1 MNKLYIKHPTF
12 LDYISIKAVLIKL
25 TRIIVNLHPLV
36 YLSNKSK
43 SWVLPGFQG
52 VPLYEVIKFFRK
64 QLRVSGLTERASAI
78 SFNFIMSIPPTC
90 LFLFTLIPNLP
101 FVSKKGIKAQLH
113 GLINDMVP
121 AKNYN
126 GGLIKFVDSFF
137 EGSKIG
143 ILSFGFILLLF
154 FASNAMM
161 GVMRSFN
168 KNYLGF
174 EKRKG
179 LHKRWIAIKLTA
191 ILYSLLLVCL
201 VLLLMQSN
209 ILTMVGV
216 KNVALRDVIVYGKW
230 IFIIALIFYSF
241 AFIYKY
247 APAMQKRW
255 KLVSPGAIIAT
266 TLSIIATFGF
276 SAFLNNFDRYNVL
289 YGSIGTIIALG
300 TLIFI
305 NSMVIL
311 IGFEFNVSINSLRAM
326 AELRKLEE
334 KHSPAHVDT

>member
-1 MNKLYIKHPTF
+1 M
-12 LDYISIKAVLIKL
+12 IKL
-25 TRIIVNLHPLV
+25 ERIISNLHPL
-36 YLSNKSK
+36 SFFTNKSK
-43 SWVLPGFQG
+43 KWVLPGFQNI
-52 VPLYEVIKFFRK
+52 PLYEVIKFFRK
-64 QLRVSGLTERASAI
+64 QLKVSGLTERASAI

-101 FVSKKGIKAQLH
+101 FIPKKSIQIQLH
-113 GLINDMVP
+113 NLIVDMVP
-121 AKNYN
+121 ARTYN
-126 GGLIKFVDSFF
+126 KGLISFVDFF
-137 EGSKIG
+137 FVGSKIG

-179 LHKRWIAIKLTA
+179 LHKRWVAIKLTA
-191 ILYSLLLVCL
+191 LLYSLVLICL

-209 ILTMVGV
+209 ILKMVGV
-216 KNVALRDVIVYGKW
+216 KNVSLRQAIVYGKW
-230 IFIIALIFYSF
+230 VFIIALIFYSF

-247 APAMQKRW
+247 APAMQKKW

-266 TLSIIATFGF
+266 SLSILATLGF

-305 NSMVIL
+305 NSLVML
-311 IGFEFNVSINSLRAM
+311 IGFEFNVSINSM
-326 AELRKLEE
+326 AELRKIEE
-334 KHSPAHVDT
+334 NQTPVHIDT

>member
-1 MNKLYIKHPTF
+1 M
-12 LDYISIKAVLIKL
+12 IKL
-25 TRIIVNLHPLV
+25 ARIIVNLHPLRF
-36 YLSNKSK
+36 LSNKSK
-43 SWVLPGFQG
+43 GWVLPGFQG
-52 VPLYEVIKFFRK
+52 IPLYEVIKFFRK
-64 QLRVSGLTERASAI
+64 QLRISGLTERASAI

-101 FVSKKGIKAQLH
+101 FVPKKSIQVQLH
-113 GLINDMVP
+113 NLIVDMVP
-121 AKNYN
+121 AKTYN
-126 GGLIKFVDSFF
+126 KGLINFVDFF
-137 EGSKIG
+137 FVGSKIG

-174 EKRKG
+174 ERRKG
-179 LHKRWIAIKLTA
+179 LHKRWVAIKLTA

-201 VLLLMQSN
+201 FLLLMQSN
-209 ILTMVGV
+209 ILKLVGV
-216 KNVALRDVIVYGKW
+216 KNVVLRDVIVYGKW

-241 AFIYKY
+241 AFIYKF

-266 TLSIIATFGF
+266 SLSILATLGF

-300 TLIFI
+300 TLVFL
-305 NSMVIL
+305 NSLVIL

-326 AELRKLEE
+326 AEQRKLAENQI
-334 KHSPAHVDT
+334 HAHIDT

>member
-1 MNKLYIKHPTF
+1 M
-12 LDYISIKAVLIKL
+12 IKL
-25 TRIIVNLHPLV
+25 ARIILNLHPLR
-36 YLSNKSK
+36 YLSDKSK

-52 VPLYEVIKFFRK
+52 IPLYEVVKFFRK

-101 FVSKKGIKAQLH
+101 FIPKKSIKIQLH
-113 GLINDMVP
+113 NLIVDMVP
-121 AKNYN
+121 APTYN
-126 GGLIKFVDSFF
+126 KGLIGFVDFF
-137 EGSKIG
+137 FQGSKIG

-168 KNYLGF
+168 KNYIGF
-174 EKRKG
+174 EKRRG
-179 LHKRWIAIKLTA
+179 LHKRWVAIKLTA

-201 VLLLMQSN
+201 FLLFMQSN
-209 ILTMVGV
+209 VLRWVGV
-216 KNVALRDVIVYGKW
+216 KNVLLRDVIVYGKW
-230 IFIIALIFYSF
+230 IFIVALIFYSF

-247 APAMQKRW
+247 APSMQKRW
-255 KLVSPGAIIAT
+255 RLVSPGAIIAT
-266 TLSIIATFGF
+266 SLSILATLGF

-300 TLIFI
+300 TLIFL
-305 NSMVIL
+305 NSLVIL

-334 KHSPAHVDT
+334 KHAPAHIDT

>member
-1 MNKLYIKHPTF
+1 M
-12 LDYISIKAVLIKL
+12 IKL
-25 TRIIVNLHPLV
+25 ERIISNLHPL
-36 YLSNKSK
+36 SFFTNKSK
-43 SWVLPGFQG
+43 KWVLPGFQNI
-52 VPLYEVIKFFRK
+52 PLYEVIKFFRK
-64 QLRVSGLTERASAI
+64 QLKVSGLTERASAI

-101 FVSKKGIKAQLH
+101 FIPKKSIQIQLH
-113 GLINDMVP
+113 NLIVDMVP
-121 AKNYN
+121 ARTYN
-126 GGLIKFVDSFF
+126 KGLISFVDFF
-137 EGSKIG
+137 FVGSKIG

-179 LHKRWIAIKLTA
+179 LHKRWVAIKLTA
-191 ILYSLLLVCL
+191 LLYCLVLVYL

-209 ILTMVGV
+209 ILKMVGV
-216 KNVALRDVIVYGKW
+216 KNVSLRQAIVYGKW
-230 IFIIALIFYSF
+230 VFIIALIFYSF

-247 APAMQKRW
+247 APAMQKKW
-255 KLVSPGAIIAT
+255 KLLSPGAIIAT
-266 TLSIIATFGF
+266 SLSILATLGF

-305 NSMVIL
+305 NSLVML
-311 IGFEFNVSINSLRAM
+311 IGFEFNVSINSM
-326 AELRKLEE
+326 AELRKIEE
-334 KHSPAHVDT
+334 NQTPVHIDT

>member
-1 MNKLYIKHPTF
+1 M
-12 LDYISIKAVLIKL
+12 
-25 TRIIVNLHPLV
+25 
-36 YLSNKSK
+36 
-43 SWVLPGFQG
+43 PGFQG
-52 VPLYEVIKFFRK
+52 IPLYEVIKFFRK
-64 QLRVSGLTERASAI
+64 QLRISGLTERASAI

-90 LFLFTLIPNLP
+90 LFLFTLIPSLP
-101 FVSKKGIKAQLH
+101 FIPKKSIQVQLH
-113 GLINDMVP
+113 NLIVDMVP
-121 AKNYN
+121 AQTYN
-126 GGLIKFVDSFF
+126 KGLINFVDFF
-137 EGSKIG
+137 FVGSKIG

-174 EKRKG
+174 EKRRG
-179 LHKRWIAIKLTA
+179 LHKRWVAIKLTA

-201 VLLLMQSN
+201 FLLLMQSN
-209 ILTMVGV
+209 ILKLVGV
-216 KNVALRDVIVYGKW
+216 KNVVLRDVIVYGKW
-230 IFIIALIFYSF
+230 IFIVALIFYSF

-247 APAMQKRW
+247 APSMQKRW

-266 TLSIIATFGF
+266 SLSILATLGF

-300 TLIFI
+300 TLIFL
-305 NSMVIL
+305 NSLVIL

-334 KHSPAHVDT
+334 KQVPVHIDT

>member
-1 MNKLYIKHPTF
+1 M
-12 LDYISIKAVLIKL
+12 IKL
-25 TRIIVNLHPLV
+25 ARIILNLHPLR

-43 SWVLPGFQG
+43 KWVLPGFQG
-52 VPLYEVIKFFRK
+52 IPLYEVIKFFRK

-101 FVSKKGIKAQLH
+101 FVSKKAIKTQLH
-113 GLINDMVP
+113 GLIIDVVP

-126 GGLIKFVDSFF
+126 VGLINFVDSFF
-137 EGSKIG
+137 GGTKIG
-143 ILSFGFILLLF
+143 VLSFGFILLLF

-168 KNYLGF
+168 KNYIGF
-174 EKRKG
+174 ERRRG
-179 LHKRWIAIKLTA
+179 LHKRWVAIKLTI
-191 ILYSLLLVCL
+191 ILYSLLMVCL
-201 VLLLMQSN
+201 FLLLMQSS
-209 ILTMVGV
+209 ILKSIMGV
-216 KNVALRDVIVYGKW
+216 KNPAIRDIIIYGKW

-247 APAMQKRW
+247 APAIQKRW

-266 TLSIIATFGF
+266 SLSIIATFGF
-276 SAFLNNFDRYNVL
+276 STFLNNFDRYNVL

-300 TLIFI
+300 TLIFL
-305 NSMVIL
+305 NSLVIL

-334 KHSPAHVDT
+334 NQTPVHVDT

>member
-1 MNKLYIKHPTF
+1 
-12 LDYISIKAVLIKL
+12 
-25 TRIIVNLHPLV
+25 
-36 YLSNKSK
+36 
-43 SWVLPGFQG
+43 LPGFQG
-52 VPLYEVIKFFRK
+52 IPLYEVIKFFRK
-64 QLRVSGLTERASAI
+64 QLRISGLTERASAI

-101 FVSKKGIKAQLH
+101 FIPKKSIQIQLH
-113 GLINDMVP
+113 NLIVDMVP
-121 AKNYN
+121 AKTYN
-126 GGLIKFVDSFF
+126 KGLINFVDFF
-137 EGSKIG
+137 FQGSKLG

-179 LHKRWIAIKLTA
+179 LHKRWVAIKLTA
-191 ILYSLLLVCL
+191 ILYTLLLVCL
-201 VLLLMQSN
+201 ILLFMQSN
-209 ILTMVGV
+209 ILKHVVGV
-216 KNVALRDVIVYGKW
+216 KNVALRDAIVYGKW

-255 KLVSPGAIIAT
+255 RLVTPGAIIAT
-266 TLSIIATFGF
+266 TLSIIATLGF

-300 TLIFI
+300 TLIFL
-305 NSMVIL
+305 NSLVIL
-311 IGFEFNVSINSLRAM
+311 IGFEFNVSINSLKSM

-334 KHSPAHVDT
+334 KQTPVHIDT

>member
-1 MNKLYIKHPTF
+1 M
-12 LDYISIKAVLIKL
+12 IKL
-25 TRIIVNLHPLV
+25 ARIIVNLHPLR

-43 SWVLPGFQG
+43 RWVLPGFQG
-52 VPLYEVIKFFRK
+52 IPLYEVIKFFRK
-64 QLRVSGLTERASAI
+64 QLRISGLTERASAI

-101 FVSKKGIKAQLH
+101 FIPKKSIQIQLH
-113 GLINDMVP
+113 NLIVDMVP
-121 AKNYN
+121 AKTYN
-126 GGLIKFVDSFF
+126 KGLINFVDFF
-137 EGSKIG
+137 FQGSKLG

-179 LHKRWIAIKLTA
+179 LHKRWVAIKLTA
-191 ILYSLLLVCL
+191 ILYTLLLVCL
-201 VLLLMQSN
+201 ILLFMQSN
-209 ILTMVGV
+209 ILKHVVGV
-216 KNVALRDVIVYGKW
+216 KNVALRDAIVYGKW

-255 KLVSPGAIIAT
+255 RLVTPGAIIAT
-266 TLSIIATFGF
+266 TLSIIATLGF

-300 TLIFI
+300 TLIFL
-305 NSMVIL
+305 NSLVIL
-311 IGFEFNVSINSLRAM
+311 IGFEFNVSINSLKSM

-334 KHSPAHVDT
+334 KQTPVHIDT

>member
-1 MNKLYIKHPTF
+1 M
-12 LDYISIKAVLIKL
+12 
-25 TRIIVNLHPLV
+25 
-36 YLSNKSK
+36 
-43 SWVLPGFQG
+43 PGFQG
-52 VPLYEVIKFFRK
+52 IPLYEVIKFFRK

-101 FVSKKGIKAQLH
+101 FIPKKSIQIQLH
-113 GLINDMVP
+113 NLIVDMVP
-121 AKNYN
+121 AKTYN
-126 GGLIKFVDSFF
+126 AGLINFVDFF
-137 EGSKIG
+137 FKGSKIG

-168 KNYLGF
+168 KNYIGF

-179 LHKRWIAIKLTA
+179 LHKRWVAIKLTSL
-191 ILYSLLLVCL
+191 LYSLVLMCL
-201 VLLLMQSN
+201 MLLLMQSN
-209 ILTMVGV
+209 ILKMVGV

-230 IFIIALIFYSF
+230 LFIIALIFYSF

-266 TLSIIATFGF
+266 TLSIIATLGF
-276 SAFLNNFDRYNVL
+276 SVFLNNFDRYNVL

-334 KHSPAHVDT
+334 KNTPAHVDT

>member
-1 MNKLYIKHPTF
+1 
-12 LDYISIKAVLIKL
+12 LIKL
-25 TRIIVNLHPLV
+25 ARIIVNLHPLRF
-36 YLSNKSK
+36 LSNKSK

-52 VPLYEVIKFFRK
+52 IPLYEVVKFFRK

-101 FVSKKGIKAQLH
+101 FVSKKGIKLQLH
-113 GLINDMVP
+113 GLITDMVP
-121 AKNYN
+121 ATNYN
-126 GGLIKFVDSFF
+126 TGLIKFVDSFF

-161 GVMRSFN
+161 GVMRSFD

-179 LHKRWIAIKLTA
+179 LHKRWVAIKLTA
-191 ILYSLLLVCL
+191 ILYSLLMVCL
-201 VLLLMQSN
+201 FLLLMQSN
-209 ILTMVGV
+209 ILKKIVGV
-216 KNVALRDVIVYGKW
+216 KNVALRDAIVYGKW
-230 IFIIALIFYSF
+230 LFIISLIFYSF

-247 APAMQKRW
+247 APAMQKRF

-276 SAFLNNFDRYNVL
+276 SVFLNNFDRYNVL

-300 TLIFI
+300 TLVFI

-311 IGFEFNVSINSLRAM
+311 IGFEFNVSINSLRTM
-326 AELRKLEE
+326 AEERKLEE
-334 KHSPAHVDT
+334 KKSPAHVDT

>member
-1 MNKLYIKHPTF
+1 M
-12 LDYISIKAVLIKL
+12 IKL
-25 TRIIVNLHPLV
+25 ARIIVNLHPLRF
-36 YLSNKSK
+36 LSNKSK

-52 VPLYEVIKFFRK
+52 IPLYEVVKFFRK

-101 FVSKKGIKAQLH
+101 FVSKKGIKLQLH
-113 GLINDMVP
+113 GLITDMVP
-121 AKNYN
+121 ATNYN
-126 GGLIKFVDSFF
+126 TGLIKFVDSFF

-161 GVMRSFN
+161 GVMRSFD

-179 LHKRWIAIKLTA
+179 LHKRWVAIKLTA
-191 ILYSLLLVCL
+191 ILYSLLMVCL
-201 VLLLMQSN
+201 FLLLMQSN
-209 ILTMVGV
+209 ILKKIVGV
-216 KNVALRDVIVYGKW
+216 KNVALRDAIVYGKW
-230 IFIIALIFYSF
+230 LFIISLIFYSF

-247 APAMQKRW
+247 APAMQKRF

-276 SAFLNNFDRYNVL
+276 SVFLNNFDRYNVL

-300 TLIFI
+300 TLVFI

-311 IGFEFNVSINSLRAM
+311 IGFEFNVSINSLRTM
-326 AELRKLEE
+326 AEERKLEE
-334 KHSPAHVDT
+334 KKSPAHVDT

>member
-1 MNKLYIKHPTF
+1 
-12 LDYISIKAVLIKL
+12 LIKL
-25 TRIIVNLHPLV
+25 ARIIVNLHPLR
-36 YLSNKSK
+36 YLSDKSK
-43 SWVLPGFQG
+43 KWVLPGFQEI
-52 VPLYEVIKFFRK
+52 PLYEVVKFFRK

-101 FVSKKGIKAQLH
+101 FIPKKSIQAQLH
-113 GLINDMVP
+113 NLIVDMVP
-121 AKNYN
+121 AKTYN
-126 GGLIKFVDSFF
+126 QGLINFVDFF
-137 EGSKIG
+137 FKGSKIG

-168 KNYLGF
+168 KNYIGF

-179 LHKRWIAIKLTA
+179 LHKRWVAIKLTA

-201 VLLLMQSN
+201 LLLLMQSN
-209 ILTMVGV
+209 VLKLVGV
-216 KNVALRDVIVYGKW
+216 KNVVLRDAIVYGKW
-230 IFIIALIFYSF
+230 LFIIALIFYSF

-247 APAMQKRW
+247 APSMQKRW
-255 KLVSPGAIIAT
+255 RLVSPGAMIAT
-266 TLSIIATFGF
+266 SLSILATLGF

-300 TLIFI
+300 TLIFL
-305 NSMVIL
+305 NSLVIL

-326 AELRKLEE
+326 AEQRKLEE
-334 KHSPAHVDT
+334 KQAPAHIDT

>member
-1 MNKLYIKHPTF
+1 M
-12 LDYISIKAVLIKL
+12 IKL
-25 TRIIVNLHPLV
+25 ARIIVNLHPLRF
-36 YLSNKSK
+36 LSNKSK

-52 VPLYEVIKFFRK
+52 IPLYEVVKFFRK

-101 FVSKKGIKAQLH
+101 FVSKKGIKLQLH
-113 GLINDMVP
+113 GLITDMVP
-121 AKNYN
+121 ATNYN
-126 GGLIKFVDSFF
+126 TGLIKFVDSFF

-179 LHKRWIAIKLTA
+179 LHKRWVAIKLTA
-191 ILYSLLLVCL
+191 ILYSLLMVCL
-201 VLLLMQSN
+201 FLLLMQSN
-209 ILTMVGV
+209 ILKKIVGV
-216 KNVALRDVIVYGKW
+216 KNVALRDAIVYGKW
-230 IFIIALIFYSF
+230 LFIISLIFYSF

-247 APAMQKRW
+247 APAMQKRF

-300 TLIFI
+300 TLVFI

-326 AELRKLEE
+326 VEERKLEE
-334 KHSPAHVDT
+334 KKSPAHVDT

>member
-1 MNKLYIKHPTF
+1 M
-12 LDYISIKAVLIKL
+12 IKL
-25 TRIIVNLHPLV
+25 ARIILNLHPLR

-43 SWVLPGFQG
+43 KWVLPGFQG
-52 VPLYEVIKFFRK
+52 IPLYEVVKFFRK

-101 FVSKKGIKAQLH
+101 FIPKKSIHTQLNN
-113 GLINDMVP
+113 LIIDMVP
-121 AKNYN
+121 AATYN
-126 GGLIKFVDSFF
+126 KGLIKFIDFFF

-161 GVMRSFN
+161 GVMRSFS
-168 KNYLGF
+168 KNYIGF

-179 LHKRWIAIKLTA
+179 LHKRWVAIKLTG
-191 ILYSLLLVCL
+191 ILYSLLMVCL
-201 VLLLMQSN
+201 VLLLMQSSV
-209 ILTMVGV
+209 LKLVGV
-216 KNVALRDVIVYGKW
+216 KNVLLRDIIVYGKW
-230 IFIIALIFYSF
+230 IFIISLIFYSF

-247 APAMQKRW
+247 APSMQKRW
-255 KLVSPGAIIAT
+255 KLVSPGALIAT
-266 TLSIIATFGF
+266 SLSILATLGF

-300 TLIFI
+300 TLIFL
-305 NSMVIL
+305 NSLVIL

-326 AELRKLEE
+326 AEQRKLEE
-334 KHSPAHVDT
+334 KQAPAHIDT

>member
-1 MNKLYIKHPTF
+1 M
-12 LDYISIKAVLIKL
+12 IKL
-25 TRIIVNLHPLV
+25 ARIILDLHPLR
-36 YLSNKSK
+36 YLSDKSK
-43 SWVLPGFQG
+43 KWVLPGFQG
-52 VPLYEVIKFFRK
+52 IPLYEVVKFFRK

-90 LFLFTLIPNLP
+90 LFLFTLIPSLP
-101 FVSKKGIKAQLH
+101 FIPKKSIQGQLH
-113 GLINDMVP
+113 NLIVDMVP
-121 AKNYN
+121 AKTYN
-126 GGLIKFVDSFF
+126 QGLINFVDFF
-137 EGSKIG
+137 FKGSKIG

-168 KNYLGF
+168 KNYIGF

-179 LHKRWIAIKLTA
+179 LHKRWVAIKLTA

-201 VLLLMQSN
+201 FLLFMQSN
-209 ILTMVGV
+209 VLRWVGV
-216 KNVALRDVIVYGKW
+216 KNVLLRDVIVYGKW
-230 IFIIALIFYSF
+230 IFIVALIFYSF

-247 APAMQKRW
+247 APSMQKKWR
-255 KLVSPGAIIAT
+255 LVSPGALIAT
-266 TLSIIATFGF
+266 SLSIIATLGF

-300 TLIFI
+300 TLIFL
-305 NSMVIL
+305 NSLVIL

-334 KHSPAHVDT
+334 KQAPAHVDT

>member
-1 MNKLYIKHPTF
+1 M
-12 LDYISIKAVLIKL
+12 IKL
-25 TRIIVNLHPLV
+25 ARIIVNLHPLRF
-36 YLSNKSK
+36 LSNKSK

-52 VPLYEVIKFFRK
+52 IPLYEVVKFFRK

-101 FVSKKGIKAQLH
+101 FIPKKSIQIQLH
-113 GLINDMVP
+113 NLIIDMVP
-121 AKNYN
+121 AKTYN
-126 GGLIKFVDSFF
+126 AGLINFVDFF
-137 EGSKIG
+137 FKGSKIG

-168 KNYLGF
+168 KNYIGF

-179 LHKRWIAIKLTA
+179 IHKRWVAIKLTS
-191 ILYSLLLVCL
+191 ILYSLVLMCL
-201 VLLLMQSN
+201 MLLLMQSD
-209 ILTMVGV
+209 ILKMVGV

-230 IFIIALIFYSF
+230 LFIIALIFYSF

-255 KLVSPGAIIAT
+255 KLFSPGAIIAT
-266 TLSIIATFGF
+266 TLSIIATLGF

-300 TLIFI
+300 TLVFI
-305 NSMVIL
+305 NSTVIL

-326 AELRKLEE
+326 AEERKSAE
-334 KHSPAHVDT
+334 KKSPAHIDT

>member
-1 MNKLYIKHPTF
+1 
-12 LDYISIKAVLIKL
+12 VIKL
-25 TRIIVNLHPLV
+25 ARIILNLHPLR
-36 YLSNKSK
+36 YLSDKSK
-43 SWVLPGFQG
+43 GWVLPGFQG

-101 FVSKKGIKAQLH
+101 FIPKESIKAQLH
-113 GLINDMVP
+113 NLIVDMVP
-121 AKNYN
+121 ASTYN
-126 GGLIKFVDSFF
+126 KGLINFVDFF
-137 EGSKIG
+137 FKGSKIG

-174 EKRKG
+174 ERRRG
-179 LHKRWIAIKLTA
+179 LHKRWVAIKLTT
-191 ILYSLLLVCL
+191 ILYSLLMLCL
-201 VLLLMQSN
+201 VLLFMQSN
-209 ILTMVGV
+209 ILKKVGV
-216 KNVALRDVIVYGKW
+216 KNVLLRETIVYGKW
-230 IFIIALIFYSF
+230 IFIVALIFYSF

-247 APAMQKRW
+247 APSMQKRW
-255 KLVSPGAIIAT
+255 KLISPGTIIAT
-266 TLSIIATFGF
+266 TLSILATLGF

-289 YGSIGTIIALG
+289 YGSIGTIIAFG
-300 TLIFI
+300 TLVFL
-305 NSMVIL
+305 NSLVIL

-326 AELRKLEE
+326 AELRKQEE
-334 KHSPAHVDT
+334 GHTPVHIDT

>member
-1 MNKLYIKHPTF
+1 M
-12 LDYISIKAVLIKL
+12 IKL
-25 TRIIVNLHPLV
+25 ARIILNLHPLR

-43 SWVLPGFQG
+43 KWILPGFQG
-52 VPLYEVIKFFRK
+52 IPLYEVIKFFRK

-101 FVSKKGIKAQLH
+101 FIPRDSIKAQLH
-113 GLINDMVP
+113 NLIIDMVP
-121 AKNYN
+121 AATYN
-126 GGLIKFVDSFF
+126 RGLIDFVDFF
-137 EGSKIG
+137 FKGSKIG

-168 KNYLGF
+168 KNYPGF

-179 LHKRWIAIKLTA
+179 LLKRWVAIKLTI

-201 VLLLMQSN
+201 VLLFMQSN
-209 ILTMVGV
+209 ILKKVVGV
-216 KNVALRDVIVYGKW
+216 KNVLIRDAIVYGKW

-241 AFIYKY
+241 AFVYKY
-247 APAMQKRW
+247 APSIPKRW

-266 TLSIIATFGF
+266 SLSIIATLGF
-276 SAFLNNFDRYNVL
+276 SIFLNNFDRYNIL

-305 NSMVIL
+305 NSLIML
-311 IGFEFNVSINSLRAM
+311 IGFEFNVSINALRAM

-334 KHSPAHVDT
+334 KQEPVHIDT

>member
-1 MNKLYIKHPTF
+1 M
-12 LDYISIKAVLIKL
+12 IKL
-25 TRIIVNLHPLV
+25 ARIILNLHPLR
-36 YLSNKSK
+36 YLSDKSK
-43 SWVLPGFQG
+43 KWILPGFQG
-52 VPLYEVIKFFRK
+52 IPLYEVIKFFRK
-64 QLRVSGLTERASAI
+64 QLKVSGLTERASAI

-101 FVSKKGIKAQLH
+101 FIPKKSIQTQLH
-113 GLINDMVP
+113 SLIVDMVP
-121 AKNYN
+121 AKTYN
-126 GGLIKFVDSFF
+126 KGLIDFVDFF
-137 EGSKIG
+137 FTGSKIG

-168 KNYLGF
+168 KNYPGF

-179 LHKRWIAIKLTA
+179 ILKRWVAIKLTI
-191 ILYSLLLVCL
+191 ILYSLLLICL
-201 VLLLMQSN
+201 VLLFMQSN
-209 ILTMVGV
+209 ILKQVVGI
-216 KNVALRDVIVYGKW
+216 KNALLRDAIVYGKW

-247 APAMQKRW
+247 APSIPKRW

-266 TLSIIATFGF
+266 TLSIIATLGF
-276 SAFLNNFDRYNVL
+276 SAFLNNFDRYNIL
-289 YGSIGTIIALG
+289 YGSIGTIIAFG

-305 NSMVIL
+305 NSLIIL
-311 IGFEFNVSINSLRAM
+311 IGFEFNVSINALRAM

-334 KHSPAHVDT
+334 KQAPVHIDT